1 MIREKW
7 GFIKKF
13 FAIILKKENF
23 FYKSNRKFFK
33 KSLTPSETLNKI
45 LRCNYFFL
53 FYSKKGGRSIRN
65 QFRLFFLGVCIKK
78 KKIRAKMNK
87 KNKFLNFQEK
97 DIKKLLKSTE

>member
-1 MIREKW
+1 MGRKV
-7 GFIKKF
+7 GFYKKIF
-13 FAIILKKENF
+13 CYYFKKRKL

-78 KKIRAKMNK
+78 KKIRVKMSK
-87 KNKFLNFQEK
+87 KNEFLNFQEK
-97 DIKKLLKSTE
+97 DIKKLL